1 MISILVEVLVRTGI
15 GIPGSLTLDSAG
27 ISNTPCYPYSTQRII
42 MRRGPGISALSRH
55 SATANSYTALSSTLS
70 AAQLSSVQSNLESF
84 RTALIAFATSHHN
97 DIKKDP
103 AFRHQFQK
111 MCAAIGVDPL
121 AGSSS
126 TGPRG
131 WQEMLG
137 LGEWQYGLAVQIVD
151 VCVSTRAANGGL
163 IQVEDLARRVEKMRA
178 GTGKVSTSDIV
189 DALPL
194 LKPLSAGY
202 SLLTVAGSQYV
213 RSVPRELDTD
223 QTVVLAYAKEMGGR
237 VTERGLAVKTGWQDV
252 RVKQALEDCVGR
264 EGMGWIDDQSL
275 GGDGIEI
282 WLMVAVQW
290 DE

>member
-1 MISILVEVLVRTGI
+1 MDSLGWWRSVR
-15 GIPGSLTLDSAG
+15 GSVPRDPDGGSAAAADRCRREAV
-27 ISNTPCYPYSTQRII
+27 PAK
-42 MRRGPGISALSRH
+42 MRRGPGISAFQRQN
-55 SATANSYTALSSTLS
+55 ATANSYTTLSTTLS
-70 AAQLSSVQSNLESF
+70 ATQLASVQSNLESF
-84 RTALIAFATSHHN
+84 RTALVSFAKAHHN

-121 AGSSS
+121 AGS
-126 TGPRG
+126 TGPSG

-163 IQVEDLARRVEKMRA
+163 IEVGDLAKRVEAMRA
-178 GTGKVSTSDIV
+178 GTGKVSINDIV

-202 SLLTVAGSQYV
+202 TLLSVAGVQYV

-223 QTVVLAYAKEMGGR
+223 QSVVLAYAKEMGGR
-237 VTERGLAVKTGWQDV
+237 VTERGLQMKTGWKDV

-264 EGMGWIDDQSL
+264 EGMGWVDEQSL
-275 GGDGIEI
+275 GGHGMEV
-282 WLMVAVQW
+282 WVMVAVQW
-290 DE
+290 ED

>member
-1 MISILVEVLVRTGI
+1 
-15 GIPGSLTLDSAG
+15 
-27 ISNTPCYPYSTQRII
+27 
-42 MRRGPGISALSRH
+42 MRRGPGISAFQRQN
-55 SATANSYTALSSTLS
+55 ATASSYSTLS
-70 AAQLSSVQSNLESF
+70 TTLSATQLASVQSNLESF
-84 RTALIAFATSHHN
+84 RTALLAFAKAHHN

-121 AGSSS
+121 AGS
-126 TGPRG
+126 TGPSG

-163 IQVEDLARRVEKMRA
+163 IEVGDLAKRVEAMRA
-178 GTGKVSTSDIV
+178 GTGKVSTNDIV

-202 SLLTVAGSQYV
+202 TVLSVAGVQYV

-223 QTVVLAYAKEMGGR
+223 QSVILGYAKEMGGR
-237 VTERGLAVKTGWQDV
+237 VTERGLKERTGWKDV
-252 RVKQALEDCVGR
+252 RVKQALEDCIGR
-264 EGMGWIDDQSL
+264 EGMGWVDEQSL
-275 GGDGIEI
+275 GAQGMEV
-282 WLMVAVQW
+282 WVMVAVQW
-290 DE
+290 ED